1 MQYGE
6 LAMIMQPL
14 DKREGVIW
22 YNGALQPWQSAKIHV
37 LTHGLHYAT
46 SVFEGIRIYN
56 GQAFRLQQ
64 HLERFLHSAKQIYL
78 NIPYTI
84 KELYEATL
92 QVVASNNLNSGY
104 IRPVAFKG
112 AEEAILAGQNCS
124 VNVAIAAWS
133 AFESSRQ
140 QLNMRGINAEISTWR
155 KFPANVAPAD
165 TKTAGIYMMAHT
177 VKQQAQANGFDDAI
191 MLDMAD
197 NLTEA
202 TTSNLFLIKGKQL
215 HTPIPD
221 CFLNGITRQEIIK
234 IARQLGMQVEE
245 RHIHVDELASF
256 DAAFLTGT
264 AIEMSPIASIVHNQH
279 KHVFE
284 LNNPIYNILLSG
296 YQQVTGS

>member
-1 MQYGE
+1 MT
-6 LAMIMQPL
+6 MQPL
-14 DKREGVIW
+14 DKREGFIW
-22 YNGALQPWQSAKIHV
+22 YNGTMQPWQSTKVHV
-37 LTHGLHYAT
+37 LTHGLNYAT

-56 GQAFRLQQ
+56 GQAFRLQE
-64 HLERFLHSAKQIYL
+64 HLERLLHSAKQIHL
-78 NIPYTI
+78 KMPYTV
-84 KELYEATL
+84 KELYEATS
-92 QVVASNNLNSGY
+92 QVISANNLTSGY

-112 AEEAILAGQNCS
+112 AEEIILAGHNCS
-124 VNVAIAAWS
+124 VNVAIAAWQ
-133 AFESSRQ
+133 AFESNRQ
-140 QLNMRGINAEISTWR
+140 HLNERGINAEISTWR

-202 TTSNLFLIKGKQL
+202 TTSNLFLIKSKQL

-234 IARQLGMQVEE
+234 IARHSGMQVEE
-245 RHIHVDELASF
+245 RHIHVSELPYF

-264 AIEMSPIASIVHNQH
+264 AIEMSPIASVVHEQH
-279 KHVFE
+279 KHSFE
-284 LNNPIYNILLSG
+284 LNHPVYLALLNG
-296 YQQVTGS
+296 YQRVTGN